1 MLMLLL
7 LILLCLLGKH
17 VVVGSRVRRHEG
29 MMLIWIGVDVG
40 SRVDGFLSCVVVS
53 WNIFRSTDSV
63 SVSISTTTCSCHVV
77 CFVQHLL

>member
-40 SRVDGFLSCVVVS
+40 SRVDGFLS
-53 WNIFRSTDSV
+53 
-63 SVSISTTTCSCHVV
+63 
-77 CFVQHLL
+77 